1 MNSIV
6 MTSKILLIAVFV
18 FDVIA
23 FALAVAAE
31 QRRSTS
37 TLSVTTT
44 TLFICR
50 LHRPIHCQS
59 VSLQL
64 TRPFNG
70 ESQRSKALNSISHS
84 PNSLTTLC
92 SVRSR
97 LHGAASLPSAAGG
110 GTFMRLAYL
119 IGSDIERSP
128 VNSASLSMLPWP
140 KPAVWPLV
148 PPDAS
153 SEVFDKEKITSG
165 AHACGEEGHRPCDES
180 QKGNLSRE
188 ELSHLL
194 KLVESRVHTRGL
206 GFFMGLYFLLR
217 NEDHFDDLKR
227 ATRSEFKWE
236 KPEGCP
242 DNIPLY
248 ELARGGYRQLAKKLS
263 CHQIDEIS
271 RCSERAYD
279 SLSINDARK
288 ILMFSSDQELFEYVK
303 DSMPSALIRG
313 CASRELVLSVNLK
326 SDQDC
331 TTMDKEYAELLH
343 EFMTAVKQNYGEKVL
358 IQFEDFANHNAFDL
372 LAKYGNTHLVFN
384 DDIQGTA
391 SVVLAGL
398 MAALKLVGGTLAE
411 HIFLFLGAGEA
422 GTGIAELIALE
433 MSKQAEAPLEESRKK
448 IWLVDSKII
457 KDNLRSMDM
466 DTSTL
471 KFLNIE

>member
-1 MNSIV
+1 MQRYRSRSVACVKKMNSIV

-18 FDVIA
+18 FDVIT

-97 LHGAASLPSAAGG
+97 LHGAASLPSAVGG
-110 GTFMRLAYL
+110 DTFMRLAYL

-153 SEVFDKEKITSG
+153 SEVFEKEKGINITSG

-188 ELSHLL
+188 ALSHLL
-194 KLVESRVHTRGL
+194 KLVESRVHTRGFL
-206 GFFMGLYFLLR
+206 MGLYFLLR
-217 NEDHFDDLKR
+217 NKDHFDDLKR

-263 CHQIDEIS
+263 CHKKMGLLIAKIDEIS
-271 RCSERAYD
+271 GCSEKAYD

-303 DSMPSALIRG
+303 EEHPEWEIKNGFVIFHRAKESAACKEIPSLKLINQTLSY
-313 CASRELVLSVNLK
+313 ARELEWIV
-326 SDQDC
+326 
-331 TTMDKEYAELLH
+331 
-343 EFMTAVKQNYGEKVL
+343 
-358 IQFEDFANHNAFDL
+358 
-372 LAKYGNTHLVFN
+372 
-384 DDIQGTA
+384 
-391 SVVLAGL
+391 
-398 MAALKLVGGTLAE
+398 
-411 HIFLFLGAGEA
+411 
-422 GTGIAELIALE
+422 
-433 MSKQAEAPLEESRKK
+433 
-448 IWLVDSKII
+448 
-457 KDNLRSMDM
+457 
-466 DTSTL
+466 
-471 KFLNIE
+471 